1 MPATTRSQTLQIPR
15 CIQTSQHDPSFNKNH
30 VMTRRFAQSK
40 ATNTP
45 IELIYASQNKP
56 THNHYTRSSS

>member
-1 MPATTRSQTLQIPR
+1 MPATTRSQTLQTPR
-15 CIQTSQHDPSFNKNH
+15 CVQTSQHNRSSNENRI
-30 VMTRRFAQSK
+30 MTRSFAQSK